1 MNEDMSKRTIH
12 FKRQNLGL
20 TQVNIKNLRMQNH
33 MSQNFI
39 IGNKKAL
46 LYTMRQYY
54 ESNNMNVF
62 DYLPLS
68 FHVTKGIDDPE
79 YTRFLGHY
87 FERRKKSKKE
97 GTSNIWIVKPG
108 ELTNRGNGIIVCLT
122 L

>member
-1 MNEDMSKRTIH
+1 MSKRTIH